1 MIDEGYI
8 KFQADWTKTAP
19 LHKVQIEELNHWRQ
33 EMYRLHLI
41 GAYENGIGFGNIS
54 QRIENSP
61 QFIISG
67 SKTGNFKQLDESH
80 YAVVTN
86 VRIDENQLSC
96 RGATIAS
103 SESMSH
109 AVIYEYCDWVKGV
122 IHIHNLALWQNLLYR
137 VPTTAKG
144 VPYGSPEMAYSII
157 DLLKTTDL
165 QQQRIFVMEGH
176 EEGVFTFG
184 SSLEEAASVIL
195 HWLKEVGLGA

>member
-1 MIDEGYI
+1 MRNPQVAEVVLALGV
-8 KFQADWTKTAP
+8 KTQLPAG
-19 LHKVQIEELNHWRQ
+19 VFR
-33 EMYRLHLI
+33 YRVHL
-41 GAYENGIGFGNIS
+41 GKEVREYFGKC
-54 QRIENSP
+54 Q
-61 QFIISG
+61 
-67 SKTGNFKQLDESH
+67 SH